1 MTDTT
6 RIRHVLEH
14 NDYHVIASFGEDDS
28 EMQSRVE
35 EFMRYLEV

>member
-1 MTDTT
+1 
-6 RIRHVLEH
+6 
-14 NDYHVIASFGEDDS
+14 VIASFGEDDS